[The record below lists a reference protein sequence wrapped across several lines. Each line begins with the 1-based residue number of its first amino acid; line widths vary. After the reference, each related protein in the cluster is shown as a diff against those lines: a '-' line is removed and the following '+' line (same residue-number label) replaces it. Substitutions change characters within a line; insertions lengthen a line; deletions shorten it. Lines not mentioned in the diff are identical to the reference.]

1 MERVELESQT
11 LQQLLA
17 WQSGAAEL
25 GLGWEDP
32 GREAASIASDAG
44 RFHPREPTMERWV
57 FVEVAGSLLILAA
70 NTLHEFLLTW
80 CVAYKQ
86 QASSVAC
93 FSSNSS
99 QA

>member
-1 MERVELESQT
+1 MERVGLKSQT

-32 GREAASIASDAG
+32 GGEAASIASDSG
-44 RFHPREPTMERWV
+44 RIHPRESTMERWV
-57 FVEVAGSLLILAA
+57 FVLILPA
-70 NTLHEFLLTW
+70 NTLDEFLLTC

-86 QASSVAC
+86 QASSLAC
-93 FSSNSS
+93 SSANST
-99 QA
+99 QD

>member
-1 MERVELESQT
+1 MERVGLKSQT

-32 GREAASIASDAG
+32 GGEAASIASDSG
-44 RFHPREPTMERWV
+44 RIHPRESTMERWV
-57 FVEVAGSLLILAA
+57 FVLVLAA
-70 NTLHEFLLTW
+70 NTLDEFLLTW

-93 FSSNSS
+93 SSSNSS
-99 QA
+99 

>member
-1 MERVELESQT
+1 MERVGLKSQT

-32 GREAASIASDAG
+32 GGEAASIASDSW
-44 RFHPREPTMERWV
+44 RIHTRESTMERWV
-57 FVEVAGSLLILAA
+57 FVLILAA
-70 NTLHEFLLTW
+70 NTLDEFLLTW

-86 QASSVAC
+86 QSSSVAC
-93 FSSNSS
+93 SSSNSS
-99 QA
+99 

>member
-1 MERVELESQT
+1 MERVGLKSQT

-25 GLGWEDP
+25 GLGWEDLS
-32 GREAASIASDAG
+32 GEAASIASDAG
-44 RFHPREPTMERWV
+44 RIHPRESTVERWV
-57 FVEVAGSLLILAA
+57 FVEVVGNLLILAA
-70 NTLHEFLLTW
+70 NNLHEFLLTW

-93 FSSNSS
+93 SSSNFS
-99 QA
+99 QD